1 MANGMSSVTTSS
13 EATNSGLAPEARR
26 AVAWIGGSAGELEWT
41 RHRIAD
47 VADLID
53 VGTPEECQ
61 SLGDPVAGPWPAVVA
76 FATTTPGRWT
86 LSDAVRVSRRW
97 PLAPLVSV
105 CTELAEGRRRSGPPL
120 PGVEEVAWN
129 EFPARLV
136 AWLAD
141 LDAGR
146 PGVLGLP
153 AAARREDRVL
163 EAATRLQPAACGEGE
178 PLRVSVAARVMV
190 DLEGTAALLTAA
202 GTTVVQRSVGRP
214 RLDAAADLIVWDV
227 GLIDAETLT
236 WLGMLA
242 AHRPSRPVVL
252 LESFPRGETT
262 LAAIRA
268 GAAAVLGRPMS
279 LEALAGTLVRLKEA
293 RSTGL

>member
-1 MANGMSSVTTSS
+1 MATGMSSVTTSTETS
-13 EATNSGLAPEARR
+13 NSGLAPETRR
-26 AVAWIGGSAGELEWT
+26 AVAWIGGSAGELAWT
-41 RHRIAD
+41 RRRIAD

-53 VGTPEECQ
+53 IDTPEECQ
-61 SLGDPVAGPWPAVVA
+61 SLGDRVAGPWPAIVV
-76 FATTTPGRWT
+76 FATPTPGRWT
-86 LSDAVRVSRRW
+86 LADAVRVSRRW

-120 PGVEEVAWN
+120 PGVEEIAWN

-141 LDAGR
+141 FDAGR

-163 EAATRLQPAACGEGE
+163 EAATRLHHPAGRESE
-178 PLRVSVAARVMV
+178 PLRVSVAARAMV
-190 DLEGTAALLTAA
+190 DLEGTAALLAAA
-202 GTTVVQRSVGRP
+202 GTTVVQRGVGRP
-214 RLDAAADLIVWDV
+214 RLDADADLIVWDV

-242 AHRPSRPVVL
+242 AHRPSRPIVL

-262 LAAIRA
+262 LPAIRA

-279 LEALAGTLVRLKEA
+279 LEALAGTLARLKEA